1 MEHLSDW
8 YFSIVFFAGVLGFLV
23 AAILIFANKTDTF
36 PSRILAGFL
45 VCFSLLALNY
55 ALMTTRFF
63 LRFPHLWRALGWA
76 SFSYAPLAYLYV
88 RSVLHQSF
96 SFRKWDI
103 LLFIPALIHPLG
115 LIPFFILP
123 ADSKITYLQTVTE
136 NPKLITLEPESLF
149 PDGFSLVLRV
159 IVGVTA
165 VTAQFMILN
174 AWRRKNNDAFLK
186 ELQNRN
192 TFRWL
197 YRFTFVMAIS
207 WALIILQLI
216 FYYTGAVNLNYP
228 IILTLAGTIAFI
240 SLYLLLQ
247 PSILYGMKGWL
258 QDMPVSPTQV
268 NGTLQPQPA
277 IPETKKTSL
286 SAEQGRIFKE
296 KVESHF
302 NANHPFRKT
311 GYTITDLSK
320 ELDIPSYQLSS
331 FINQEYGKNFNELVN
346 EYRVDYLIQQYEQDA
361 DFSNYT
367 LEAFGKEAGFN
378 SRAAFISAVK
388 KRTGKTPS
396 ELFGRRSEKVQA

>member
-1 MEHLSDW
+1 MDHLSDW
-8 YFSIVFFAGVLGFLV
+8 FFSMVFFAGVLGFLV
-23 AAILIFANKTDTF
+23 AAILVFVNKTDTF

-55 ALMTTRFF
+55 ALMTTRFY
-63 LRFPHLWRALGWA
+63 LRYPQLWRAVGWA
-76 SFSYAPLAYLYV
+76 SFCYAPLAYLYV
-88 RSVLHQSF
+88 RSVLRQSYRF
-96 SFRKWDI
+96 YKTDI
-103 LLFIPALIHPLG
+103 LFFIPALIHPLA

-123 ADSKITYLQTVTE
+123 EDQKIAFLHKVND
-136 NPKLITLEPESLF
+136 NPKLITLEPESLL
-149 PDGFSLVLRV
+149 PEGFSILLRV
-159 IVGVTA
+159 VVGVVA
-165 VTAQFMILN
+165 VTAQFVILGK
-174 AWRRKNNDAFLK
+174 WKRKHSKDFLK

-197 YRFTFVMAIS
+197 YRFTIVMALS

-216 FYYTGAVNLNYP
+216 FHFTGSVNLNYP
-228 IILTLAGTIAFI
+228 IILTLSGTISFI

-247 PSILYGMKGWL
+247 PSILYGMMGWL
-258 QDMPVSPTQV
+258 PQIKPVASLGGEEGESPKQTQ
-268 NGTLQPQPA
+268 
-277 IPETKKTSL
+277 PEIRKTGL
-286 SAEQGRIFKE
+286 SADQGRIMKSKLE
-296 KVESHF
+296 VHF
-302 NANHPFRKT
+302 DTNHPFRKT

-331 FINQEYGKNFNELVN
+331 FINQEYGRNFNELIN
-346 EYRVDYLIQQYEQDA
+346 EYRVDYLIQQFEQSV

-396 ELFGRRSEKVQA
+396 ELFGRRGEKA